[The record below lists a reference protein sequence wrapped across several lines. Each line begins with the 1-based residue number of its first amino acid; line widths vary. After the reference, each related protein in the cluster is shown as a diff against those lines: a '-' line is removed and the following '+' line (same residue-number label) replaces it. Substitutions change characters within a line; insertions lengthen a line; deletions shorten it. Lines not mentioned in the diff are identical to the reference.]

1 VSGRGL
7 GRDVLRAHAT
17 QAQQIPLGDTRPDIE
32 GHPRPSVVRRGQ
44 IGTVDCGDPTDHM
57 RAGFVGHRV
66 RVRVRVRVSSTRL
79 GSQGRGVEDGDV
91 CIHEKRGD

>member
-1 VSGRGL
+1 MSGRGL

-17 QAQQIPLGDTRPDIE
+17 QAQQIPLGDTDTRPDIE

-44 IGTVDCGDPTDHM
+44 IGTADCGDPTDHM

-66 RVRVRVRVSSTRL
+66 HVRVSSTRL
-79 GSQGRGVEDGDV
+79 GRGGE
-91 CIHEKRGD
+91 